1 MIDTILIL
9 LLSLAILGKSA
20 QVVIDNSITLA
31 RFFRI
36 SELAVGFI
44 LLSVATSLPELAV
57 SIVASLEKQGG
68 IVIGNI
74 LGSNIANIGIVLGVS
89 VFLSTISFT
98 KRESSDLIKI
108 LSLTLII
115 PFIVFFYIGSFIG
128 IVLLLIFI
136 IYAYFILRQ
145 KIDLDG
151 SERIKPKK
159 AVISAFMFM
168 IGVLLVIGSSKYVVD
183 SAVQV
188 AGLFGVSNAFI
199 AATLIALGTSLPE
212 FAVNLSAVKNKHPS
226 LAIGNVIGSCVTN
239 LTLIMGISALINPLN
254 ANFFALLN
262 LIIFLTIMNISVLY
276 FLNYRK
282 SLGRNEG
289 FVLIGIYLIFLA
301 SSILVEIRT

>member
-1 MIDTILIL
+1 MIDTIILL

-57 SIVASLEKQGG
+57 SIVASLEKQEG

-74 LGSNIANIGIVLGVS
+74 LGSNIADIGIVLGVS

-136 IYAYFILRQ
+136 IYAYFILQQ
-145 KIDLDG
+145 KIDMDG
-151 SERIKPKK
+151 SERIKPEK
-159 AVISAFMFM
+159 AVISAFIFM
-168 IGVLLVIGSSKYVVD
+168 IGILLVIGSSKYVVD

>member
-1 MIDTILIL
+1 MLDTIIIL

-74 LGSNIANIGIVLGVS
+74 LGSNIADIGIVLGVS
-89 VFLSTISFT
+89 VFLSTISLT

-108 LSLTLII
+108 LSPTLII

-145 KIDLDG
+145 KIDIDG
-151 SERIKPKK
+151 SKRIKPEK
-159 AVISAFMFM
+159 AVISAFIFM
-168 IGVLLVIGSSKYVVD
+168 IGILLVIGSSKYVVD

>member
-1 MIDTILIL
+1 MLDTIIIL

-74 LGSNIANIGIVLGVS
+74 LGSNIADIGIVLGVS
-89 VFLSTISFT
+89 VFLSTISLT

-108 LSLTLII
+108 LSPTLII

-145 KIDLDG
+145 KIDIDG
-151 SERIKPKK
+151 SKRIKPEK

-168 IGVLLVIGSSKYVVD
+168 IGILLVIGSSKYVVD